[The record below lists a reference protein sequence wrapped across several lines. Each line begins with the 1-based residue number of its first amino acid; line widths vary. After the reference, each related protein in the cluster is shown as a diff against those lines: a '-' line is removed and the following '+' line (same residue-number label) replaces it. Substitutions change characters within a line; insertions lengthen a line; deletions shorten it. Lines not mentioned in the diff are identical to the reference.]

1 MRLIRFALISLVIL
15 FALATAIGLLLP
27 SRVIVSR
34 AVDIAAAPEKVRQFT
49 HGIDRWKNWVAGMG
63 DTSVHV
69 YSAIDAQIGNNHV
82 STQLQND
89 STYVTNWQGR
99 TGSLQVSTMRVIPLG
114 SITTVQWQFEQR
126 IGWMPWERLG
136 SMMNDKI
143 LGVMM
148 EQNLA
153 SLKSVS
159 EQ

>member
-1 MRLIRFALISLVIL
+1 MRLIRFALISAVIL

-49 HGIDRWKNWVAGMG
+49 HGIDRWKTWVAGMG

-69 YSAIDAQIGNNHV
+69 FNAADAQIGNNRV
-82 STQLQND
+82 TMQLQND
-89 STYVTNWQGR
+89 TTYVTLWTGR
-99 TGSLQVSTMRVIPLG
+99 SGSPQTSTMRIIPLG
-114 SITTVQWQFEQR
+114 SITTVQWQFEQH

-148 EQNLA
+148 EQNL
-153 SLKSVS
+153 STLKSVT

>member
-1 MRLIRFALISLVIL
+1 MRLIRFALISVVIL

-34 AVDIAAAPEKVRQFT
+34 AVDISAAPEKVRAFT
-49 HGIDRWKNWVAGMG
+49 HGIDRWKTWVAGMG
-63 DTSVHV
+63 DTSVNI
-69 YSAIDAQIGNNHV
+69 YSAADAQIGYNRV
-82 STQLQND
+82 TMQLQND
-89 STYVTNWQGR
+89 TTFVTNWKDRSGTPQ
-99 TGSLQVSTMRVIPLG
+99 TSTMRIIPLG
-114 SITTVQWQFEQR
+114 SITTVQWQFEQQ

-153 SLKSVS
+153 SLKTIS

>member
-1 MRLIRFALISLVIL
+1 MRLIRFALISVVIL

-34 AVDIAAAPEKVRQFT
+34 AVDISAAPEKVRAFT
-49 HGIDRWKNWVAGMG
+49 HGIDRWKTWVAGMG
-63 DTSVHV
+63 DTSVHI
-69 YSAIDAQIGNNHV
+69 YSAADAHIGYNRV
-82 STQLQND
+82 TMQLQND
-89 STYVTNWQGR
+89 TTFVTNWKGR
-99 TGSLQVSTMRVIPLG
+99 SGTPQTSTMRIIPLG
-114 SITTVQWQFEQR
+114 SITTVQWQFEQQ

-153 SLKSVS
+153 SLKTIS

>member
-1 MRLIRFALISLVIL
+1 MRLIRFAIMSMVIL

-34 AVDIAAAPEKVRQFT
+34 AVDISAAPEKVRVFT
-49 HGIDRWKNWVAGMG
+49 HGIDKWSTWVAGMG

-69 YSAIDAQIGNNHV
+69 YSAADAQIGNNRV
-82 STQLQND
+82 SMQLQND
-89 STYVTNWQGR
+89 STFVTKWQGR
-99 TGSLQVSTMRVIPLG
+99 SGSPQLSTMRIIPLG
-114 SITTVQWQFEQR
+114 AITTVQWQFEQE
-126 IGWMPWERLG
+126 IGWMPWERMG

-153 SLKSVS
+153 SLKAVS

>member
-1 MRLIRFALISLVIL
+1 MRLIRFAFISALIL

-34 AVDIAAAPEKVRQFT
+34 AVDIAAEPEKVRQFT
-49 HGIDRWKNWVAGMG
+49 HGIDRWKTWVAGMG

-69 YSAIDAQIGNNHV
+69 YTAADAQIGNNRV
-82 STQLQND
+82 TTQLQND
-89 STYVTNWQGR
+89 STYVTIWTGR
-99 TGSLQVSTMRVIPLG
+99 SGSSQTSTMRIIPLG
-114 SITTVQWQFEQR
+114 SITTVQWQFEQH

-148 EQNLA
+148 EQNL
-153 SLKSVS
+153 STLKSVT

>member
-1 MRLIRFALISLVIL
+1 MRLIRFALISAVIL

-27 SRVIVSR
+27 SHVIVSR
-34 AVDIAAAPEKVRQFT
+34 AVDIAAAPEKVRTFT
-49 HGIDRWKNWVAGMG
+49 HGIDRWKTWVAGMG

-69 YSAIDAQIGNNHV
+69 YNAADAQIGNNRV
-82 STQLQND
+82 TMQLQND
-89 STYVTNWQGR
+89 STYVTLWTGR
-99 TGSLQVSTMRVIPLG
+99 SGAPQTSTMRIIPLG
-114 SITTVQWQFEQR
+114 STTTVQWQFEQH

-148 EQNLA
+148 EQNLNT
-153 SLKSVS
+153 LKSVT